1 MKTIRDPS
9 QQRLFDPYQDVLSDT
24 GRRHIAAGWQSM
36 FRDSILELMPVA
48 KISQSFSDDSG
59 RRSAEL
65 HAMIGLLLIRDIM
78 GWTVPEAHEA
88 ILFRADIQYALNL
101 EPGTDISQ
109 RTIERYLARDQGDP
123 EISQE
128 IFTTVT
134 DMLLRSLEVKVKKQR
149 LDSTHVL
156 SDMSQVGRARMIGLA
171 LKRFFT
177 KIEIHAPDVLDSL
190 DGALLK
196 RYRKQ
201 SDGQIFGDA
210 RTTEK
215 RQLALQQAA
224 QDLLAVI
231 TELDQ
236 VAPIRYWKS
245 LSLLKTI
252 FSQQCELREEFAQVR
267 EKTGGNVILNTS
279 DPDAGFSG
287 HKGPGYSAQLVET
300 HNAEG
305 DDNFITAAIVEQA
318 SRSDA
323 DAVQPIL
330 ENLKTRG
337 HLPKEL
343 AADTAYGGDA
353 NVELAK
359 MENVDLLAPVAGSK
373 KYDKDEI
380 GYDQFELNENQE
392 VLACPAGHAPE
403 STRYSTKSDRTWAKM
418 DASLCQSCPLLDRCR
433 VQRDKKTQV
442 PNGRVQFQTSAV
454 RAAERRRYE
463 QTDEFRDRY
472 RWRSGIEGT
481 NSCLKRKLKMARLR
495 VRGLKAVTTAIMF
508 KVTGWNI
515 LRAVSLR
522 NKRQKSALATTI

>member
-9 QQRLFDPYQDVLSDT
+9 QQRLFDPYQGVLSDT
-24 GRRHIAAGWQSM
+24 GRKHIAAGWQSM
-36 FRDSILELMPVA
+36 FRDSILELMPVG

-78 GWTVPEAHEA
+78 GWTVPEAHES

-101 EPGTDISQ
+101 EPGVDISQ
-109 RTIERYLARDQGDP
+109 RTIERYLARVQDDP

-134 DMLLRSLEVKVKKQR
+134 DLLLQSLEVKVKKQR

-171 LKRFFT
+171 LKRFFA
-177 KIEIHAPDVLDSL
+177 KVHSHAPNMLARFSDE
-190 DGALLK
+190 LLK

-215 RQLALQQAA
+215 RRLALQQAA
-224 QDLLAVI
+224 EDLLVVI
-231 TELDQ
+231 KELDQ
-236 VAPIRYWKS
+236 VCPIRYWRS
-245 LSLLKTI
+245 FVMLKTI
-252 FSQQCELREEFAQVR
+252 FSQQCELREEFVEVL

-305 DDNFITAAIVEQA
+305 DDNFITAVIVQDA
-318 SRSDA
+318 SGSDA
-323 DAVQPIL
+323 NAVQPIL
-330 ENLKTRG
+330 EDLKTRG
-337 HLPKEL
+337 RLPEEL
-343 AADTAYGGDA
+343 AADSAYGGDA
-353 NVELAK
+353 NVQHAREQK
-359 MENVDLLAPVAGSK
+359 VELLAPVAGSK
-373 KYDKDEI
+373 KYDADEI
-380 GYDQFELNENQE
+380 GYDQFELNQQQE
-392 VLACPAGHAPE
+392 VLACPAGHSPE
-403 STRYSTKSDRTWAKM
+403 STSYSRESDRTWAKM
-418 DASLCQSCPLLDRCR
+418 DASRCQGCPLLDRCP
-433 VQRDKKTQV
+433 VQRNGKTKA
-442 PNGRVQFQTSAV
+442 PNGRVQFQSSAV
-454 RAAERRRYE
+454 RAAKRRRYE
-463 QTDEFRDRY
+463 QTQEFRDRY

-522 NKRQKSALATTI
+522 SKRLKSASMAAV